1 MEFYTHFSNRERPHS
16 SSCRK
21 SSLGLKLA
29 SSGARDGARA
39 ARAIRAADEA
49 PLGMYAKFASA
60 PAKSPQNPYETRF
73 SVITDEGEILSLLQ
87 RKNASPVVVA
97 DPRQARFERFSLK
110 SVVNRL
116 LPNSRTSKCMR
127 WKVPKRDVE
136 VWKGQ
141 GTGKAYYKG
150 LQVCASVWRCPV
162 CAAKISQRRGMEVLS
177 AIEEAKRQGLQP
189 YLLTLTVPHGL
200 SDPLVDT
207 LTKLRKA
214 WRYMQSDRA
223 GKAFWS
229 RAGVEGHIRALEVTD
244 GDNGWHPHL
253 HILLFVGTPEPFF
266 KAQREASKLWQHCAT
281 KAGLPTPH
289 AEYGCRL
296 DDGSKA
302 AQYVSKWGIESEIT
316 KGHVKK
322 TKAGNSIWDLLRK
335 VRDGDEDKKR
345 CAARFVEFAEAFH
358 GQKQLVWSKGLKDR
372 LKVEELDDEAIA
384 EAEADESSIALANL
398 SDEQW
403 DKVLYAKMESAIL
416 DLAETAPDAIPLF
429 LAALPP
435 RPDRARQRACELSG
449 SAPLAVKRTVE

>member
-1 MEFYTHFSNRERPHS
+1 
-16 SSCRK
+16 
-21 SSLGLKLA
+21 
-29 SSGARDGARA
+29 
-39 ARAIRAADEA
+39 
-49 PLGMYAKFASA
+49 
-60 PAKSPQNPYETRF
+60 
-73 SVITDEGEILSLLQ
+73 
-87 RKNASPVVVA
+87 
-97 DPRQARFERFSLK
+97 
-110 SVVNRL
+110 
-116 LPNSRTSKCMR
+116 MR

-141 GTGKAYYKG
+141 GSGKAYYKG

-162 CAAKISQRRGMEVLS
+162 CAAKISQRRSMEVLS

-200 SDPLVDT
+200 SDPLVET

-223 GKAFWS
+223 SIAFWR

-244 GDNGWHPHL
+244 GENGWHPHL

-266 KAQREASKLWQHCAT
+266 KVQREASKLWQHCAT

-289 AEYGCRL
+289 SEYGCRL

-322 TKAGNSIWDLLRK
+322 SKGGNSIWDLLRK
-335 VRDGDEDKKR
+335 IRDGHEDKKR

-384 EAEADESSIALANL
+384 EAEADESSIVLANL

-416 DLAETAPDAIPLF
+416 DLAETAPDAIPDF
-429 LAALPP
+429 LAALP
-435 RPDRARQRACELSG
+435 RPPTESRPPWNTADTDSPCRGYAAKG
-449 SAPLAVKRTVE
+449 S